1 MRPTTTEKGD
11 EGESFARKYLL
22 GAGYKILAQNWRFK
36 RLEVDI
42 IASKDDIIVFVELKT
57 RKNSVFGEPELAVT
71 HKKQGFLV
79 SAAHHYITTRDID
92 AEARFDI
99 IAVTG
104 EGDNLEV
111 KHLEGAFFPVAK

>member
-1 MRPTTTEKGD
+1 MRPTTTAKGN
-11 EGESFARKYLL
+11 EGEERARRHLVE
-22 GAGYKILAQNWRFK
+22 AGYKILAQKWRFK

-42 IASKDDIIVFVELKT
+42 IASRDNIIVFVEVKT

-71 HKKQGFLV
+71 ARKQGFLV
-79 SAAHHYITTRDID
+79 SAAHHFITTRDID

-99 IAVTG
+99 VAVTG
-104 EGDNLEV
+104 QGEDQEV